1 MFDVKR
7 QLMWS
12 ELKVGIVVTIALLL
26 LIFTVF
32 FAGGIETI
40 FSPKVEIKAQIK
52 DVKGLRK
59 GSPVWISGIEI
70 GSVKSIDLHAEYG
83 TLVNMSIN
91 KDAAK
96 YIKKDSTV
104 TVQTIGLLGDK
115 YIEISMGSPDA
126 APISAGDTIKGT
138 EQVEIKDIV
147 RAGSNTLI
155 KITEFIGELEG
166 FLKKIEKGATG
177 IANSKF
183 LTDPQLYNNLQDVS
197 KSLSAILKDYK
208 ESEGTLKKLIDD
220 PSLYNKMLSAT
231 SLVEEFGK
239 KATEGSGSLKRLAE
253 DPVLYENLSKAS
265 KQLSDIL
272 EKIEAG
278 EGVVG
283 SLVKDKKLETEFKEG
298 VSELKALTR
307 DLSEL
312 IKDIKS
318 NPKKYFKFSIF

>member
-1 MFDVKR
+1 MFDAKK

-12 ELKVGIVVTIALLL
+12 KLKVGIVVSIALLL

-32 FAGGIETI
+32 FAGGIETL

-59 GSPVWISGIEI
+59 GSPVWVSGIEI
-70 GSVKSIDLHAEYG
+70 GFVKNIELHAEYG

-91 KDAAK
+91 KDSAK
-96 YIKKDSTV
+96 YIKKDSTA

-126 APISAGDTIKGT
+126 APISAGDTIKGV
-138 EQVEIKDIV
+138 EQIEIKDIV
-147 RAGSNTLI
+147 KAGSSTLI

-166 FLKKIEKGATG
+166 FLKKIEKSATG

-197 KSLSAILKDYK
+197 KSLSAILKDYE
-208 ESEGTLKKLIDD
+208 ESEGTLKKLIND

-231 SLVEEFGK
+231 LSVEEFGK

-253 DPVLYENLSKAS
+253 DPALYENLSKAS
-265 KQLSDIL
+265 KQLSEIL

-278 EGVVG
+278 EGVAG
-283 SLVKDKKLETEFKEG
+283 SLVKDKKLETEFKES
-298 VSELKALTR
+298 VSELKLLTR

-312 IKDIKS
+312 VKDIKS

>member
-12 ELKVGIVVTIALLL
+12 KLKVGIVVTVALLI

-32 FAGGIETI
+32 FAGGIEGL
-40 FSPKVEIKAQIK
+40 FSPKIEIKAQIK
-52 DVKGLRK
+52 DVRGLRK

-83 TLVNMSIN
+83 TLVTISIDKN
-91 KDAAK
+91 SAK
-96 YIKKDSTV
+96 YVRKDSTV

-115 YIEISMGSPDA
+115 YIEIGPGASDA
-126 APISAGDTIKGT
+126 APIAAGDTIKGV

-147 RAGSNTLI
+147 KAGSNTFV
-155 KITEFIGELEG
+155 KITEFIGELDT
-166 FLKKIEKGATG
+166 FLKKIEKSATG

-183 LTDPQLYNNLQDVS
+183 LTDPQLYDNLQDAS
-197 KSLSAILKDYK
+197 KSLSAILKDFK
-208 ESEGTLKKLIDD
+208 ESEGTLKKLAKD

-231 SLVEEFGK
+231 SSVEEFGK
-239 KATEGSGSLKRLAE
+239 KATEGSGSLKKLAE
-253 DPVLYENLSKAS
+253 DPALYENLSKAS

-278 EGVVG
+278 EGVAG
-283 SLVKDKKLETEFKEG
+283 SLIKDKKLESEFKES

-312 IKDIKS
+312 AKDIKS